1 MTTDPI
7 ALRLFLSVLVVLLVL
22 APDLLLR
29 GRPGASAMLNAALP
43 AVALLVPEGSLAYGL
58 LAFATGAQAYQARP
72 AGLQAAG
79 MLFVAA
85 VALATAAAALQSGRS
100 PALAF
105 HMSILALV
113 LRAGLVGLHAGM
125 SALWRKMPA
134 LQVQQYTTLLVL
146 VISHLRFGDP
156 AAAESAADLIVI
168 LGASSALA
176 FGLTSLVQRD
186 LDGLLRASMLMHGGL
201 MVAATGAAGKGHAVA
216 ALFVSLSMT
225 LAVVGLCLMA
235 LALEA
240 RVGKVELQRPGGRA
254 RAFPRLAAAFGFFG
268 AAGVGM
274 PGTAGFIADDL
285 ILHALWSES
294 VYATIAVAL
303 ASALL
308 AIATLRAI
316 TLCFMGP
323 QTPSV
328 APDLMP
334 SERVF
339 AFALVM
345 LLLVSG
351 LTPQLVVGASAGLFG
366 GH

>member
-1 MTTDPI
+1 MTPEPI
-7 ALRLFLSVLVVLLVL
+7 ILRLFLS
-22 APDLLLR
+22 
-29 GRPGASAMLNAALP
+29 AL
-43 AVALLVPEGSLAYGL
+43 VALLVIAPDLIARGRPSAATLLNATLPALALLMPHGTLAYGL
-58 LAFATGAQAYQARP
+58 LALATGAQAYQARP
-72 AGLQAAG
+72 AGLQAVA
-79 MLFVAA
+79 MLLVS
-85 VALATAAAALQSGRS
+85 ALALGAAALLLAGPS
-100 PALAF
+100 ALAF
-105 HMSILALV
+105 YMSILALI
-113 LRAGLVGLHAGM
+113 LRAGLLGLHGGM
-125 SALWRKMPA
+125 SALWRKLPA

-146 VISHLRFGDP
+146 VFSHLRFSDHATAQ
-156 AAAESAADLIVI
+156 AAADAIVV
-168 LGASSALA
+168 LGASSALI
-176 FGLTSLVQRD
+176 FGLTSLVQRN

-201 MVAATGAAGKGHAVA
+201 MIAATGAAGKGHAVA

-225 LAVVGLCLMA
+225 LAVVGLCLMV

-240 RVGKVELQRPGGRA
+240 RVGKVTLLHPGGRA
-254 RAFPRLAAAFGFFG
+254 RAFPRLAAAFGIFG

-323 QTPSV
+323 QTGSV
-328 APDLMP
+328 APDLLP
-334 SERVF
+334 AERLF
-339 AFALVM
+339 AFGLIL

-351 LTPQLVVGASAGLFG
+351 LTPQLVVGASVGLFG
-366 GH
+366 SI

>member
-1 MTTDPI
+1 MG
-7 ALRLFLSVLVVLLVL
+7 LRLFLSVLVTLLVI
-22 APDLLLR
+22 APDLLAR
-29 GRPGASAMLNAALP
+29 GRPSATTVLNAALP
-43 AVALLVPEGSLAYGL
+43 ALAFLMPHGALAYGL
-58 LAFATGAQAYQARP
+58 LALATCAQAYQART
-72 AGLQAAG
+72 AGLQAAA
-79 MLFVAA
+79 MLLVAA
-85 VALATAAAALQSGRS
+85 TALGVGAAALLSGPS
-100 PALAF
+100 ALSF
-105 HMSILALV
+105 YLSILALV
-113 LRAGLVGLHAGM
+113 LRAGLLGLHAGM
-125 SALWRKMPA
+125 SGLWRNMPA

-146 VISHLRFGDP
+146 VFSHLRFSDH
-156 AAAESAADLIVI
+156 ATAEASADAIVL
-168 LGASSALA
+168 LGASSALV

-201 MVAATGAAGKGHAVA
+201 MIAATGAAGKGHAIA

-225 LAVVGLCLMA
+225 LAVVGLCVMV

-240 RVGKVELQRPGGRA
+240 RVGKVALVHPGGRA

-316 TLCFMGP
+316 ALCFMGP
-323 QTPSV
+323 QTGSV
-328 APDLMP
+328 APDLLP
-334 SERVF
+334 AERMI
-339 AFALVM
+339 AFVLVL

-351 LTPQLVVGASAGLFG
+351 LTPQLIVGASAGLFVA
-366 GH
+366 H

>member
-1 MTTDPI
+1 MADPI
-7 ALRLFLSVLVVLLVL
+7 ALRLCLSSLVVLLVL
-22 APDLLLR
+22 SPDLLLR
-29 GRPGASAMLNAALP
+29 GRPSAGTLLNAALP
-43 AVALLVPEGSLAYGL
+43 AVALLMPDGALAYGL
-58 LAFATGAQAYQARP
+58 LALATGVQAYQARA

-79 MLFVAA
+79 MLLVAA
-85 VALATAAAALQSGRS
+85 VALAVCAGALQPARW

-105 HMSILALV
+105 HMSIVALV
-113 LRAGLVGLHAGM
+113 LRAGLLGLHSGM
-125 SALWRKMPA
+125 SALWRRMPT
-134 LQVQQYTTLLVL
+134 LQVQQYTTLLAL
-146 VISHLRFGDP
+146 VISHLRFSDP
-156 AAAESAADLIVI
+156 AVAQSTADVIVI
-168 LGASSALA
+168 LGASSSLA
-176 FGLTSLVQRD
+176 FGLTSLVQRE

-201 MVAATGAAGKGHAVA
+201 MIAATGAAGKGHAVA

-240 RVGKVELQRPGGRA
+240 RVGKVALRRPRGLA

-308 AIATLRAI
+308 AVATLRAI

-323 QTPSV
+323 QAVSV

-334 SERVF
+334 AERAF
-339 AFALVM
+339 AFALVL

-366 GH
+366 GN

>member
-1 MTTDPI
+1 MTPEPVT
-7 ALRLFLSVLVVLLVL
+7 LRLFLSVLVVLLVI
-22 APDLLLR
+22 APDLIAR
-29 GRPGASAMLNAALP
+29 GRPSAATLLNATLP
-43 AVALLVPEGSLAYGL
+43 ALALLMPHGALAYGL
-58 LAFATGAQAYQARP
+58 LALATGAHAYQARP
-72 AGLQAAG
+72 AGLQAAAM
-79 MLFVAA
+79 MLVAA
-85 VALATAAAALQSGRS
+85 VALALGAAALLLAGPS
-100 PALAF
+100 ALAF
-105 HMSILALV
+105 YMSILALI
-113 LRAGLVGLHAGM
+113 LRAGLLGLHGGM
-125 SALWRKMPA
+125 SALWRKLPA

-146 VISHLRFGDP
+146 VFSHLRFSDHATAL
-156 AAAESAADLIVI
+156 AAADAIVI
-168 LGASSALA
+168 LGASSALI
-176 FGLTSLVQRD
+176 FGLTSLVQRN

-201 MVAATGAAGKGHAVA
+201 MIAATGAAGKGHAVA

-225 LAVVGLCLMA
+225 LAVVGLCLMV

-240 RVGKVELQRPGGRA
+240 RVGKVTLLRPGGRA

-323 QTPSV
+323 QTGSV
-328 APDLMP
+328 APDLLP
-334 SERVF
+334 AERLF
-339 AFALVM
+339 AFGLVL

-351 LTPQLVVGASAGLFG
+351 LTPQLVVGAAVGLFG
-366 GH
+366 NN

>member
-1 MTTDPI
+1 VTADPI
-7 ALRLFLSVLVVLLVL
+7 ALRLFLSGLVVLLVL

-29 GRPGASAMLNAALP
+29 GRLSASTVLNAALP
-43 AVALLVPEGSLAYGL
+43 ALALLMPDGALAYGL
-58 LAFATGAQAYQARP
+58 LALATVAQAYQARP

-79 MLFVAA
+79 MLLVAA
-85 VALATAAAALQSGRS
+85 VALGVGTWALLPGRS

-105 HMSILALV
+105 HMSMLALV
-113 LRAGLVGLHAGM
+113 LRAGLVGLHTGM
-125 SALWRKMPA
+125 SALWRKLPA
-134 LQVQQYTTLLVL
+134 LQVQQYTTLLAL
-146 VISHLRFGDP
+146 VISHLRFSDP
-156 AAAESAADLIVI
+156 AAAQSAADIIVI
-168 LGASSALA
+168 LGASSSLA

-201 MVAATGAAGKGHAVA
+201 MIAATGAAGKGHAVA

-240 RVGKVELQRPGGRA
+240 RVGKVLLQRPGGRA
-254 RAFPRLAAAFGFFG
+254 RSFPRLAAAFGFFG

-308 AIATLRAI
+308 AVATLRAI

-323 QTPSV
+323 QVVSV

-334 SERVF
+334 AERWF
-339 AFALVM
+339 AFALI
-345 LLLVSG
+345 LLLLFSG

-366 GH
+366 SH